1 MFGIIKCIIYKL
13 WLVVR
18 LMHTLKGYV
27 HNNAH
32 PEGPMAEAYIADEC
46 LTFCSRYLHR
56 AETRFNHLDRNE
68 DGGGSQHQG
77 LSIFMKLEKPLG

>member
-1 MFGIIKCIIYKL
+1 
-13 WLVVR
+13 
-18 LMHTLKGYV
+18 MHTLKGYV

-56 AETRFNHLDRNE
+56 AETRFNRLDRNE
-68 DGGGSQHQG
+68 DEGGSSC
-77 LSIFMKLEKPLG
+77 LLCFWSKLKVSATLKNKFS